1 MTGLAGLLTPGSTS
15 DATFPGCARKRGCSA
30 GSLTLTT
37 KESLLEF
44 GHLGLEH
51 LDLGLQFLGT
61 LDGALMLAAMIMSLL
76 TQSDYFGLQQPIP
89 LLERGIFLP
98 QRACLCPARS
108 LSDHHACGI
117 TIPGRPRRVPQKI
130 APNCFFLRT
139 RSPNIYRATLPICA
153 VNVKRQFLAQ
163 VTKPQAFVIAS

>member
-15 DATFPGCARKRGCSA
+15 DATFPGCALKRRCSA

-51 LDLGLQFLGT
+51 LDLGLHFLGT

-98 QRACLCPARS
+98 QRACLRPARS

-139 RSPNIYRATLPICA
+139 RSPNIYAR
-153 VNVKRQFLAQ
+153 
-163 VTKPQAFVIAS
+163 

>member
-89 LLERGIFLP
+89 LLSDWTRKSGENETVFCKVTDGKARCPSALVIN
-98 QRACLCPARS
+98 AC
-108 LSDHHACGI
+108 
-117 TIPGRPRRVPQKI
+117 
-130 APNCFFLRT
+130 
-139 RSPNIYRATLPICA
+139 
-153 VNVKRQFLAQ
+153 
-163 VTKPQAFVIAS
+163 